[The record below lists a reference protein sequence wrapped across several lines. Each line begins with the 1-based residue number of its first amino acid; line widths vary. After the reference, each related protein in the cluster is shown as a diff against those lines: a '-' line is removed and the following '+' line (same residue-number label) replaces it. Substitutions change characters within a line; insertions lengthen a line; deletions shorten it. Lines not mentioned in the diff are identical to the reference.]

1 MKKIIL
7 EILGKYASV
16 GAEQEVANLTSP
28 AAREMIAEDIC
39 ALVKKRFHVFRKNE
53 LLWRED
59 EKKD

>member
-39 ALVKKRFHVFRKNE
+39 ALVRKRFHVFRKNE
-53 LLWRED
+53 LLVKDED
-59 EKKD
+59 